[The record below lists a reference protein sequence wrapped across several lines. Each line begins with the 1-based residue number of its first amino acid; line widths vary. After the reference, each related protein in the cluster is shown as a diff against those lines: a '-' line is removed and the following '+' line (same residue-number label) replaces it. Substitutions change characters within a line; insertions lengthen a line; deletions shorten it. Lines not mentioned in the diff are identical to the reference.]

1 MADEDSGSS
10 ESTGDK
16 LRSGVKS
23 AGRSLMESGQ
33 RELSSAS
40 SRGITPVKYHRGGKV
55 RKTEDARVKK
65 GERVIPKSRAKQV
78 ERLMKKNRIPMT
90 ARKKKGRRPER
101 GGR

>member
-1 MADEDSGSS
+1 M
-10 ESTGDK
+10 
-16 LRSGVKS
+16 
-23 AGRSLMESGQ
+23 MESGQ

-40 SRGITPVKYHRGGKV
+40 RRGITPVKYHRGVKV